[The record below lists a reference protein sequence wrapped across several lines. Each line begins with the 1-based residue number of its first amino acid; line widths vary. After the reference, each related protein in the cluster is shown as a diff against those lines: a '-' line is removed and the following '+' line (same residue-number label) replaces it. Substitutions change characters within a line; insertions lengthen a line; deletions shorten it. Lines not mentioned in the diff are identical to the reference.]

1 MFPKAK
7 GLRSVDWE
15 YTNGNIKSFAFFE
28 GKDISEYIASEVWES
43 FSLSMMSL
51 QKTRLHLPERENG
64 AQAIGAQIKQT
75 NKKHKKR
82 QP

>member
-43 FSLSMMSL
+43 FSLF
-51 QKTRLHLPERENG
+51 KYDEPAKDRLHLPERENG
-64 AQAIGAQIKQT
+64 AQAIGA
-75 NKKHKKR
+75 
-82 QP
+82 